1 MKNTH
6 VTGAISSV
14 PTAEREDGIAADCA
28 HERRLRI
35 LHAPPNTAPD
45 QREGS
50 PHQGDVST
58 GTREGTCWASVS
70 CNVNVEVEAEATAKP
85 CFPYAC
91 LWNYLL
97 QSNVTMCASHS
108 DRHIKAANVRFA
120 PRGSFYLIQITFMRI
135 HALDCL

>member
-14 PTAEREDGIAADCA
+14 PTAEREDDIAADCA

-70 CNVNVEVEAEATAKP
+70 CNVNVEATAKP
-85 CFPYAC
+85 RFSYAC

-97 QSNVTMCASHS
+97 LHDVRVTFRTSHQSRKCEICLTGLILP
-108 DRHIKAANVRFA
+108 DPDHIYAYSCF
-120 PRGSFYLIQITFMRI
+120 GLFMRQR
-135 HALDCL
+135 